1 MDVNKVLQEL
11 KARPGFTDH
20 VGMMLVHNG
29 VVRGWSRK
37 DHAPVSSVTVSH
49 DQAKM
54 DAICHE
60 MEQRP
65 GIFAIVAQANEG
77 ELQPGDDLLL
87 LVVAGD
93 IRENVKAT
101 FAELLDRMV
110 KLALKRAGMQPSDIG
125 YITARKPRARTA
137 IGGGAA
143 PQGRWRQA
151 QAHDGHRRAG
161 PRGRSPCIIPACG
174 CGRSPAGPLPLLP
187 RPGVFRKAALPRY
200 GRPSLPGTLTARR
213 GKPRR
218 RFARPSR
225 ASGRGSGGVFPRP

>member
-37 DHAPVSSVTVSH
+37 DHAPVSSITVSH

-65 GIFAIVAQANEG
+65 GIFAIVAQANGG

-101 FAELLDRMV
+101 FAASSP
-110 KLALKRAGMQPSDIG
+110 KPSSNRN
-125 YITARKPRARTA
+125 TARKPRPVPFREEPLCPAAASARNR
-137 IGGGAA
+137 GRPC
-143 PQGRWRQA
+143 PQGRW
-151 QAHDGHRRAG
+151 
-161 PRGRSPCIIPACG
+161 
-174 CGRSPAGPLPLLP
+174 
-187 RPGVFRKAALPRY
+187 
-200 GRPSLPGTLTARR
+200 
-213 GKPRR
+213 
-218 RFARPSR
+218 
-225 ASGRGSGGVFPRP
+225 